1 MSGRRPVKR
10 AAVPPDEL
18 VVQLSGGRRAAT
30 IIEAKAVAHPVRL
43 RIIRLCALEELTN
56 KQLADR
62 LDRDPGTVL
71 YHVRLLV
78 DAGILEPASV
88 RTGLSGAL
96 EKPYRTTGLTRL
108 VETTLALSLPGGAL
122 APIEAFQQE
131 LAEAGPDSVRKMS
144 RFVLHLSPTDA
155 EQLALRLSA
164 IFDEYAD
171 NDHQRADQPAHGG
184 LFVLHRLAE

>member
-30 IIEAKAVAHPVRL
+30 IIEAKAVAHPLRL

-78 DAGILEPASV
+78 EAGILKPAPV

-96 EKPYRTTGLTRL
+96 EKPYRTTSLTRL
-108 VETTLALSLPGGAL
+108 LETTLALSLPGGAL

-131 LAEAGPDSVRKMS
+131 LADAGPESVRKMS

-171 NDHQRADQPAHGG
+171 NDHLRADQPAHGG
-184 LFVLHRLAE
+184 LFVLHRLAD

>member
-1 MSGRRPVKR
+1 VKR
-10 AAVPPDEL
+10 TTIPSDEL

-30 IIEAKAVAHPVRL
+30 IAEAKAVAHPLRL

-62 LDRDPGTVL
+62 LERDPGTVL

-78 DAGILEPASV
+78 DVGILEPAPI
-88 RTGLSGAL
+88 RTGPSGAL
-96 EKPYRTTGLTRL
+96 EKPYRATGLTRL
-108 VETTLALSLPGGAL
+108 LESTLALSLPGGAL

-144 RFVLHLSPTDA
+144 RFVLRLSPTDA
-155 EQLALRLSA
+155 EELALRLVA

-171 NDHQRADQPAHGG
+171 DDHLRADQPAHGG